1 MLKGYQG
8 KVSLREKTIE
18 SLTDEWMFKQKSG
31 DKSSNVP
38 RGSKHTS
45 IS

>member
-18 SLTDEWMFKQKSG
+18 SLTDEWMFKQKSE
-31 DKSSNVP
+31 DRKFNVCA
-38 RGSKHTS
+38 TWQ
-45 IS
+45 